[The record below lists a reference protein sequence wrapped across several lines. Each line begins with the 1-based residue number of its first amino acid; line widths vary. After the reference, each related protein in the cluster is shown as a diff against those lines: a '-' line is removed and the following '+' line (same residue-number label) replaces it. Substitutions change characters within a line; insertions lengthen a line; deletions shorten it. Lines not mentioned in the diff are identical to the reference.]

1 MTALAIV
8 LAIVSFGFA
17 VAMLVIAN
25 RQRDNPGVAAAGRLA
40 ALRHALV
47 GVGLLAGLYWIGF
60 LIIAVF
66 LWLVLLPVGYAM
78 ARRG

>member
-1 MTALAIV
+1 VTALAIV

>member
-1 MTALAIV
+1 MRGRKC
-8 LAIVSFGFA
+8 SSRKDSA
-17 VAMLVIAN
+17 V
-25 RQRDNPGVAAAGRLA
+25 RDRVER
-40 ALRHALV
+40 LRHALV